1 MSTSAPAAMLPLTT
15 ASTTDGSAPRHN
27 PRLLA
32 NTPTNTN
39 PAALHTPTTST
50 PRPELRVIQGPQAS
64 ATIPRALT
72 LMRSPSG
79 DRMRNPLASIT

>member
-1 MSTSAPAAMLPLTT
+1 MVTTAPAAMLPST
-15 ASTTDGSAPRHN
+15 AASATDVSAPRHN

-32 NTPTNTN
+32 NTPTTRDR
-39 PAALHTPTTST
+39 PPST
-50 PRPELRVIQGPQAS
+50 LPPRVHLGELRVIQGPQAS